1 MPNTIG
7 SPHFEIASVLV
18 RVDHIASF
26 VVNANQGVPIR
37 LAKLA
42 RFFQN
47 SARMKTTALP
57 LRNSMNR
64 SPVRAFLLI
73 PFVLACF
80 ALSPR
85 AQAVCQEG
93 CLTNNNTV
101 LGDNALFFNTTGS
114 QNTANGALAL
124 YHNRTGGYNTAT
136 GYQALYSNRTG
147 GYNTANGASALIHN
161 TTGSFNT
168 ATGFDSLRSN
178 TTGIDNTAMGM
189 NALRS
194 NTVGI
199 NNTAC
204 GMDALLFNT
213 TGNGNMAAG
222 EGALVF
228 NTTGNDNTAN
238 GALALTSNTTGSFN
252 TATGWE
258 ALVFNTTGT
267 NNLADGFA
275 ALANNTT
282 GNNNIALG
290 FQAGVNLTTGNTN
303 IDIGNPGVA
312 SESNT
317 IRIGIAGLQTATFLA
332 GVSGVTVTG
341 TPVVVNSSGQL
352 GVAPSSRRFKQNIL
366 SMGDK
371 SDILFALRPV
381 TFDYKPEVDPKG
393 VSQFGLVAEEVA
405 KVNPDLVARDDEG
418 KPYSVRYEAVNAMLL
433 NEFLKQH
440 RRVEEQEATITQ
452 LNSTVAEQQKDF
464 RASIA
469 QQDRKIQEQEATIT
483 QLQKGMK
490 TVVER
495 LEEQASQIQKV
506 SAELEASRRAQQTVV
521 SNQ

>member
-57 LRNSMNR
+57 LRNSINR

-114 QNTANGALAL
+114 QNTANGYLAL
-124 YHNRTGGYNTAT
+124 YH
-136 GYQALYSNRTG
+136 NRTG

-332 GVSGVTVTG
+332 GIHGVTIARGVE
-341 TPVVVNSSGQL
+341 VMVDANGQL
-352 GVAPSSRRFKQNIL
+352 GTMPSSERFKDSIKPMDKASEAIL
-366 SMGDK
+366 
-371 SDILFALRPV
+371 A
-381 TFDYKPEVDPKG
+381 
-393 VSQFGLVAEEVA
+393 
-405 KVNPDLVARDDEG
+405 
-418 KPYSVRYEAVNAMLL
+418 
-433 NEFLKQH
+433 
-440 RRVEEQEATITQ
+440 
-452 LNSTVAEQQKDF
+452 
-464 RASIA
+464 
-469 QQDRKIQEQEATIT
+469 
-483 QLQKGMK
+483 
-490 TVVER
+490 
-495 LEEQASQIQKV
+495 
-506 SAELEASRRAQQTVV
+506 
-521 SNQ
+521 

>member
-57 LRNSMNR
+57 LRNSINR

-114 QNTANGALAL
+114 Q
-124 YHNRTGGYNTAT
+124 
-136 GYQALYSNRTG
+136 
-147 GYNTANGASALIHN
+147 NTANGASALIHN

-433 NEFLKQH
+433 NEFLKEHAKVQ
-440 RRVEEQEATITQ
+440 Q
-452 LNSTVAEQQKDF
+452 LKKDF
-464 RASIA
+464 ESKIA
-469 QQDRKIQEQEATIT
+469 KQQRQIEALTGS
-483 QLQKGMK
+483 L
-490 TVVER
+490 
-495 LEEQASQIQKV
+495 QKV
-506 SAELEASRRAQQTVV
+506 SARLETSELAPQIIV

>member
-57 LRNSMNR
+57 LRNSINR

-124 YHNRTGGYNTAT
+124 YHNTTGGYNTAT

-178 TTGIDNTAMGM
+178 TTG
-189 NALRS
+189 
-194 NTVGI
+194 
-199 NNTAC
+199 
-204 GMDALLFNT
+204 
-213 TGNGNMAAG
+213 
-222 EGALVF
+222 
-228 NTTGNDNTAN
+228 NDNTAN

-252 TATGWE
+252 TANGWE

-332 GVSGVTVTG
+332 GIHGVTIARGVE
-341 TPVVVNSSGQL
+341 VMVDANGQL
-352 GVAPSSRRFKQNIL
+352 GTMPSSERFKDSIKPMDKASEAIL
-366 SMGDK
+366 
-371 SDILFALRPV
+371 ALQPV
-381 TFDYKPEVDPKG
+381 TFRYKHELDANG
-393 VSQFGLVAEEVA
+393 VPQFGLVAEEVA
-405 KVNPDLVARDDEG
+405 KVNPDLVARDEQG
-418 KPYSVRYEAVNAMLL
+418 KPYTVRYEAVNAMLL
-433 NEFLKQH
+433 NEFLKEH
-440 RRVEEQEATITQ
+440 RAFVEE
-452 LNSTVAEQQKDF
+452 
-464 RASIA
+464 
-469 QQDRKIQEQEATIT
+469 
-483 QLQKGMK
+483 
-490 TVVER
+490 
-495 LEEQASQIQKV
+495 
-506 SAELEASRRAQQTVV
+506 
-521 SNQ
+521 